1 MEFILDRLRDKNPD
15 GSLSIM
21 FVVAACPGFLCAN
34 VEVALIGT
42 LYTVCLLSMVRLLE
56 LANPAWRR

>member
-21 FVVAACPGFLCAN
+21 FVVIAYPAFLCAD
-34 VEVALIGT
+34 VEVILIGI
-42 LYTVCLLSMVRLLE
+42 LYTVCSLSMVRLLE
-56 LANPAWRR
+56 LAQPAWHR